1 VSTLA
6 TSAVERIDAFFDQ
19 LVNRGHVP
27 LPLLDHVSG
36 TVEFNIEGTDRRWLT
51 INRGDLVVSHD
62 AVPTDC
68 VLICDPDTFIR
79 IISGEQNL
87 VAAAIRGSVRV
98 AGNLALGLSIQRAVS
113 DGDG

>member
-1 VSTLA
+1 MSTLA
-6 TSAVERIDAFFDQ
+6 TSTVERIEAFFDQ
-19 LVNRGHVP
+19 LASRGHVT
-27 LPLLDHVSG
+27 LLGHVSG
-36 TVEFNIEGTDRRWLT
+36 TIEFDIEGADRRWMT
-51 INRGDLVVSHD
+51 INRGDLVVSRSS
-62 AVPTDC
+62 VRPDC
-68 VLICDPDTFIR
+68 VLTCDSDTFVR

>member
-1 VSTLA
+1 MST
-6 TSAVERIDAFFDQ
+6 VERIDGFFDQ
-19 LVNRGHVP
+19 LASRGHVP
-27 LPLLDHVSG
+27 LLNHVSG
-36 TVEFNIEGTDRRWLT
+36 TAEFDIEGANRRWLT
-51 INRGDLVVSHD
+51 INRGNLVVSHD

-68 VLICDPDTFIR
+68 VLMCDPDAFIR

-87 VAAAIRGSVRV
+87 VAAAMRGSVRV